1 MKILNMR
8 SALFFLALAAFVM
21 QIIARIELQSP
32 ADAYVDSDAKE
43 KKPSLQ
49 KPRETANELKE
60 VPWKSSSFSSSRSDQ
75 ITSLT
80 KFQVA
85 VSRKDSFCIVFQLGK
100 VCSYFFSARSRYVFL
115 KNAD

>member
-1 MKILNMR
+1 MR

-43 KKPSLQ
+43 KKQSLQ

-60 VPWKSSSFSSSRSDQ
+60 VPWESSSFSSSRSDQ

-80 KFQVA
+80 KFRVVA
-85 VSRKDSFCIVFQLGK
+85 VSRKDSFCIVFRLGK